1 LRITLIVVG
10 TYTLAATATF
20 GLESVVASELTAL
33 GYGGLAVENGQAVF
47 HGGDADIARCNLWLR
62 SADRLLVRLAEFG
75 VSGPDDV
82 YEGVRSVSWRDF
94 IPDPARI
101 VVTAKSVRAP
111 RGSSAAGPGVPTLQS
126 VGKKA
131 IVDALTGKSGGRLE
145 ETGPLYPV
153 RIALSGGRAVVTLD
167 TSGAG
172 LHKRGYRAE
181 TGEAPLKETLAA
193 GIVLLSKWDPSRPF
207 ADPLCGSGTIPI
219 EAALIASNAAPG
231 LSRSFAAE
239 EWPHIPAAEWR
250 RAREAAAAAK
260 QDNRPD
266 ILAVDRDARVL
277 AMAARNAEKAG
288 VADRI
293 AFRAM
298 DLARLRLE
306 GRYGCIV
313 TNPPYAERIGDA
325 GEVEGLYRLLGR
337 LLSDLPSWSLFALC
351 AHAGFQKLFGRKATK
366 NRKLYNGN
374 IMCYLHQYYGP
385 LPE

>member
-1 LRITLIVVG
+1 VG

-33 GYGGLAVENGQAVF
+33 GYGGLTVENGQVLF
-47 HGGDADIARCNLWLR
+47 EGGDADIARCNLWLR
-62 SADRLLVRLAEFG
+62 SSDRLLVRLAEFG

-82 YEGVRSVSWRDF
+82 FDGVRSVSWRDF
-94 IPDPARI
+94 VPASARI
-101 VVTAKSVRAP
+101 IVTAKSVRAP
-111 RGSSAAGPGVPTLQS
+111 RGSPAAGPGVPTLQS

-131 IVDALTGKSGGRLE
+131 IVDVLVGQSGGRLE
-145 ETGPLYPV
+145 EAGPLYPV

-181 TGEAPLKETLAA
+181 AGEAPLKESLAA
-193 GIVLLSKWDPSRPF
+193 GIVLLSRWDPSRPF
-207 ADPLCGSGTIPI
+207 ADPMSGSGTIPI
-219 EAALIASNAAPG
+219 EAALIAANAAPG

-250 RAREAAAAAK
+250 RAREAAAAARL
-260 QDNRPD
+260 DIRPD
-266 ILAVDRDARVL
+266 ILAFDRDARVL
-277 AMAARNAEKAG
+277 AMAARNAGRAG

-293 AFRAM
+293 VFRAV
-298 DLARLRLE
+298 DLAHLSLE

-313 TNPPYAERIGDA
+313 TNPPYAERIGEA
-325 GEVEGLYRLLGR
+325 GEVEELYRLLGR
-337 LLSDLPSWSLFALC
+337 VFRSLPSWSLFALC
-351 AHAGFQKLFGRKATK
+351 AHQGFQKLFGGKATK

-374 IMCYLHQYYGP
+374 ILCYLHQYFGP
-385 LPE
+385 LPD